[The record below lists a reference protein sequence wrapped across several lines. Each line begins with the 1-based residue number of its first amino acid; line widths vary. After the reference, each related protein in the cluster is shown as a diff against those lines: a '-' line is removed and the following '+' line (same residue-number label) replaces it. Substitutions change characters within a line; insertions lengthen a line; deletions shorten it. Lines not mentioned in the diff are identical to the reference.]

1 MTITNF
7 STRTLTNQ
15 RWRYRTTEQGD
26 SRRDPQRETAVAQD
40 LAKALEL
47 PALAARLLAV
57 RGLVDADAATAFLK
71 PRLNDLHDPALL
83 HDADRAA
90 ERLARAVR
98 DSQPIVIYGDYDV
111 DGVTASSVLW
121 HVLKAAGAKVYTYVP
136 HRIDEGYGLNSEAI
150 GRLCQGVDEQACDGH
165 DEGTPM
171 PTGQPLIVSVDCGIT
186 AIEPAR
192 VARDAGADLII
203 TDHHEFDA
211 AHLPEAFALVHPRLG
226 DKPYP
231 FADLCGAGVAFKLA
245 WQFAK
250 VWCGSQRVSEGFKTL
265 LLDLLSLVALG
276 TVADVVP
283 LVGENRVI
291 ATFGLGQ
298 IKRTR
303 LAGLNAMIDA
313 ANLRDE
319 KIDAYHVGFVLGP
332 RLNAC
337 GRMGHA
343 RRAVRLLTTAGGDE
357 AKEVAQFL
365 TQENDKRRAT
375 EKTIFE
381 QARAMVTES
390 GFDSAESRAI
400 VVGAEGW
407 HPGVV
412 GIVASRLV
420 EAYHRP
426 AIVLSYGPARGEQA
440 QSDDHNETPLA
451 TEAHGSARSVEG
463 VSIHEALH
471 GCADLLTS
479 FGGHAM
485 AAGLRLPVERVEEL
499 RKRLVSIINERLTAE
514 QLTGV
519 VEIDT
524 LCELSELTLPV
535 VRQLDRLAPFGRS
548 NPAPVLAASGV
559 VLDQPAQRLGK
570 QGQHMKL
577 FLRQGQRLM
586 TAVWWKQGDLV
597 ESLATG
603 CRLDVVFEV
612 KLSTWNGVERVE
624 LTLLD
629 AKLSG

>member
-1 MTITNF
+1 MTITN
-7 STRTLTNQ
+7 SSRRTLTNK
-15 RWRYRTTEQGD
+15 RWRYRSTGQGD
-26 SRRDPQRETAVAQD
+26 QAVVQTLVQKLD
-40 LAKALEL
+40 V

-57 RGLVDADAATAFLK
+57 RGLVDPAAASAFLK

-90 ERLARAVR
+90 QRLAQAVR
-98 DSQPIVIYGDYDV
+98 DGQPIVIYGDYDV
-111 DGVTASSVLW
+111 DGVTASAVLW
-121 HVLKAAGAKVYTYVP
+121 HILRAAGAKVFTYVP

-150 GRLCQGVDEQACDGH
+150 SKLCQGVDEQMCDGH
-165 DEGTPM
+165 DSSSPM

-192 VARDAGADLII
+192 VAREAGADLII

-211 AHLPEAFALVHPRLG
+211 AHLPHAFALVHPRLG
-226 DKPYP
+226 DEPYP
-231 FADLCGAGVAFKLA
+231 FADLCGAGVAFKVA

-250 VWCGSQRVSEGFKTL
+250 VWSGSERVSEGFKTL

-291 ATFGLGQ
+291 ATTGLGQ

-357 AKEVAQFL
+357 AAEVAQFL

-390 GFDSAESRAI
+390 GYDSTERRAI
-400 VVGAEGW
+400 VVGAENW

-420 EAYHRP
+420 EAFHRP
-426 AIVLSYGPARGEQA
+426 AIVLCYGQPRGEQTQA
-440 QSDDHNETPLA
+440 DDNNEAAPA

-485 AAGLRLPVERVEEL
+485 AAGMRLPVERVDEL
-499 RKRLVSIINERLTAE
+499 RQRLITLVNAQLSAE

-603 CRLDVVFEV
+603 CRMDVVFEV
-612 KLSTWNGVERVE
+612 KLSTWNGAERVE